1 MAKDGKINWTVIIS
15 PGIYLLYK
23 LRWVILIIIIIL
35 IVAIVH
41 TKTDMDDKYQKYG
54 YNGLMDNIHY
64 DEYTGEIIF
73 KSQIDTYDNS
83 NKSFTNS
90 KGKSVTLGTIK
101 DLENQYES
109 IQKSYMFVTADR
121 KDSLDSICN
130 KLLRE
135 CLDVD
140 YELVHK
146 NSNNFDYY
154 VFVVKGEFKK
164 SYYSEVDSTS
174 KLKGLVREVL
184 KTKYFKDVNMKDNGI
199 E

>member
-1 MAKDGKINWTVIIS
+1 M
-15 PGIYLLYK
+15 
-23 LRWVILIIIIIL
+23 
-35 IVAIVH
+35 
-41 TKTDMDDKYQKYG
+41 
-54 YNGLMDNIHY
+54 
-64 DEYTGEIIF
+64 
-73 KSQIDTYDNS
+73 
-83 NKSFTNS
+83 
-90 KGKSVTLGTIK
+90 
-101 DLENQYES
+101 
-109 IQKSYMFVTADR
+109 
-121 KDSLDSICN
+121 
-130 KLLRE
+130 RE

>member
-1 MAKDGKINWTVIIS
+1 MQKKKNKTNNLDMEFIKN
-15 PGIYLLYK
+15 K
-23 LRWVILIIIIIL
+23 KNIIIIVVIIL
-35 IVAIVH
+35 AIFTCIKLNRKNLVE
-41 TKTDMDDKYQKYG
+41 KD
-54 YNGLMDNIHY
+54 GLIY
-64 DEYTGEIIF
+64 
-73 KSQIDTYDNS
+73 NS